1 MMRPSTLNLKDLLG
15 GGLMLLIGLGTSLKA
30 SDYDLGS
37 LQQMGP
43 GFFPMSLGIILAI
56 TGALIIFTGLRT
68 AISIPETLFHP
79 QWRGWVCIC
88 ASLVAFV
95 IAGKYFGLLPAT
107 FLTVLIAAFGDR
119 KNSLKAALSLAAAM
133 TIVCLVVFSW
143 LLQVQF
149 PLFIWG

>member
-1 MMRPSTLNLKDLLG
+1 MKPNQLNHKDLLG

-43 GFFPMSLGIILAI
+43 GFFPMSLGVILAI
-56 TGALIIFTGLRT
+56 TGALIIFAGLRT
-68 AISIPETLFHP
+68 AISIPAPLFHP
-79 QWRGWVCIC
+79 QWRGWFCIC
-88 ASLVAFV
+88 ASLIAFIVA
-95 IAGKYFGLLPAT
+95 GEYFGLLPAT

-119 KNSLKAALSLAAAM
+119 KNSLKAALSLAATM
-133 TIVCLVVFSW
+133 TIVCLIVFSW

-149 PLFIWG
+149 PLFMWG